1 MHVFILHRFSVKS
14 GSPEAPRPKLPLFR
28 FVKWLRLRYIALLY
42 LPTFCPV
49 YIYLYATTTPSRT
62 KKTARW
68 PQGRC
73 TKQNDHPSTRSLA
86 QLIK

>member
-42 LPTFCPV
+42 LPTFLLCLYLPV
-49 YIYLYATTTPSRT
+49 CNHPQQNQKKRTLAARQVYQTKRPPKYAKPC
-62 KKTARW
+62 TAY
-68 PQGRC
+68 
-73 TKQNDHPSTRSLA
+73 
-86 QLIK
+86 